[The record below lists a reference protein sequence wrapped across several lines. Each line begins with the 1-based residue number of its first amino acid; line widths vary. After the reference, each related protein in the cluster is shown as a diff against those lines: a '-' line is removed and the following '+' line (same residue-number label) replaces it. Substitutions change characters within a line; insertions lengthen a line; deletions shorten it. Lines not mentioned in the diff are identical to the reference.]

1 MTVSQASYSS
11 GDKYAQQLDASAA
24 PIYYIGKAAVG
35 SAFSSPV
42 WSIYKL
48 DNTGGSMSIT
58 WANGSD
64 NYVNAWTNRASLS
77 YS

>member
-1 MTVSQASYSS
+1 MTTSQVSYSN
-11 GDKYAQQLDASAA
+11 GAKYAQQLDASTA
-24 PIYYIGKAAVG
+24 PIYYIGKAEVG
-35 SAFSSPV
+35 ASLLSPV

-58 WANGSD
+58 WANGND
-64 NYVNAWTNRASLS
+64 NYVNVWANRTSLS

>member
-1 MTVSQASYSS
+1 MSSQVSYRAPE
-11 GDKYAQQLDASAA
+11 GVATQLDASAA
-24 PIYYIGKAAVG
+24 PIYYIGKAATG
-35 SAFSSPV
+35 AALASPV

-58 WANGSD
+58 WANGNDS
-64 NYVNAWTNRASLS
+64 YVNAWTDRVSLA